1 MSSTGMIMAE
11 AWPIDAGRA
20 AGPLLAAPGVG
31 WSGDGANTS
40 TYSSNNAPLDIR
52 GFFPLE
58 LEHVCSAFSMAQSQ
72 ILLLSAELAQ
82 ASRAL
87 DDERR
92 LRLERDA
99 SEDREEQDREER
111 EERDRVER
119 EELEARIAS
128 ESHRERLLQ
137 SSLDTLREEN
147 EALRRGNECDRLAR
161 LAVTARLEAELK
173 RLHGDVSRLQE
184 ENSRQADI
192 VEKMNVSLRLAENKS
207 RRLEFELQEQ
217 DDNELDLRL
226 FLQSSLY
233 TMNKH
238 ARAKNQDGTL
248 ETAATKNVRVKRLIE
263 RVKASDTGIDVT
275 NLSVSDVQGFLS
287 LLVRR
292 MNASSISSC

>member
-1 MSSTGMIMAE
+1 MIMAE

-31 WSGDGANTS
+31 RSGDGANTS

-161 LAVTARLEAELK
+161 LAGTARLEAELK

-248 ETAATKNVRVKRLIE
+248 ETAATKNVRVKRLLE

>member
-1 MSSTGMIMAE
+1 MAE

-87 DDERR
+87 DNERR

-147 EALRRGNECDRLAR
+147 EALRRGNERDRLAR

-192 VEKMNVSLRLAENKS
+192 VEKMNMSLRLAENKS

>member
-1 MSSTGMIMAE
+1 MAE

-20 AGPLLAAPGVG
+20 AGHLLAAPGVG

-99 SEDREEQDREER
+99 SEER

-119 EELEARIAS
+119 KELEARIAS
-128 ESHRERLLQ
+128 ESHRQRLLQ

>member
-1 MSSTGMIMAE
+1 MIMAE

-31 WSGDGANTS
+31 WSEDGANTS

-111 EERDRVER
+111 EEQDRVER

>member
-1 MSSTGMIMAE
+1 MAE

>member
-1 MSSTGMIMAE
+1 MAE

-31 WSGDGANTS
+31 RSGDGANTS

-161 LAVTARLEAELK
+161 LAGTARLEAELK

-184 ENSRQADI
+184 ENSRQAEI

-248 ETAATKNVRVKRLIE
+248 ETAATKNVRVKRLLE

>member
-1 MSSTGMIMAE
+1 MIMAE

-58 LEHVCSAFSMAQSQ
+58 LEHVYSAFSMAQSQ

-99 SEDREEQDREER
+99 SEDREEREEQ
-111 EERDRVER
+111 DRVER

>member
-1 MSSTGMIMAE
+1 MIMAE

-31 WSGDGANTS
+31 WSEDGANTS

-99 SEDREEQDREER
+99 SEDREEQ
-111 EERDRVER
+111 DRVER

>member
-1 MSSTGMIMAE
+1 MAE

-31 WSGDGANTS
+31 RSGDGANTS

-58 LEHVCSAFSMAQSQ
+58 LEHVYSAFSMAQSQ

-99 SEDREEQDREER
+99 SEDREEREEQ
-111 EERDRVER
+111 DRVER

>member
-1 MSSTGMIMAE
+1 MIMAE

-87 DDERR
+87 DNERR
-92 LRLERDA
+92 LRLERGA

>member
-1 MSSTGMIMAE
+1 M
-11 AWPIDAGRA
+11 
-20 AGPLLAAPGVG
+20 
-31 WSGDGANTS
+31 
-40 TYSSNNAPLDIR
+40 DIR

-87 DDERR
+87 EDERR

-99 SEDREEQDREER
+99 SEEREER

>member
-1 MSSTGMIMAE
+1 MIMAE

-58 LEHVCSAFSMAQSQ
+58 LEHVYSAFSMAQSQ

-99 SEDREEQDREER
+99 SEDREEQ
-111 EERDRVER
+111 DRVER

>member
-1 MSSTGMIMAE
+1 MIMAE

-87 DDERR
+87 DNERR

-147 EALRRGNECDRLAR
+147 EALRRGNERDRLAR

>member
-1 MSSTGMIMAE
+1 MAE

-31 WSGDGANTS
+31 RSGDGANTS

-87 DDERR
+87 DNERR
-92 LRLERDA
+92 LRLERGA

>member
-1 MSSTGMIMAE
+1 MAE

-87 DDERR
+87 DNERR
-92 LRLERDA
+92 LRLERGA

>member
-31 WSGDGANTS
+31 RSGDGANTS

-161 LAVTARLEAELK
+161 LAGTARLEAELK

-248 ETAATKNVRVKRLIE
+248 ETAATKNVRVKRLLE

>member
-1 MSSTGMIMAE
+1 MAE

-248 ETAATKNVRVKRLIE
+248 ETAATKNVRVKRLLE

>member
-1 MSSTGMIMAE
+1 MAE

-99 SEDREEQDREER
+99 SEDREEQ
-111 EERDRVER
+111 DRVER

-248 ETAATKNVRVKRLIE
+248 ETAATKNVRVKRLLE

>member
-1 MSSTGMIMAE
+1 MIMAE

-31 WSGDGANTS
+31 WSEDGANTS

-99 SEDREEQDREER
+99 SEDREDQ
-111 EERDRVER
+111 DRVER

>member
-1 MSSTGMIMAE
+1 MAE

-31 WSGDGANTS
+31 RSGDGANTS

-99 SEDREEQDREER
+99 SEDREEQ
-111 EERDRVER
+111 DRVER

>member
-1 MSSTGMIMAE
+1 MAE

-31 WSGDGANTS
+31 RSGDGANTS

-82 ASRAL
+82 ASRTL

-161 LAVTARLEAELK
+161 LAGTARLEAELK

-248 ETAATKNVRVKRLIE
+248 ETAATKNVRVKRLLE

>member
-1 MSSTGMIMAE
+1 MIMAE

-87 DDERR
+87 DNERR

-147 EALRRGNECDRLAR
+147 EALRRGNERDRLAR

-192 VEKMNVSLRLAENKS
+192 VEKMNMSLRLAENKS

>member
-1 MSSTGMIMAE
+1 MAE

-87 DDERR
+87 EDERR

-99 SEDREEQDREER
+99 SEDR

>member
-1 MSSTGMIMAE
+1 MAE

-161 LAVTARLEAELK
+161 LAGTARLEAELK

-248 ETAATKNVRVKRLIE
+248 ETAATKNVRVKRLLE

>member
-1 MSSTGMIMAE
+1 MAE

-87 DDERR
+87 DNERR
-92 LRLERDA
+92 LRLERGA

-248 ETAATKNVRVKRLIE
+248 ETAATKNVRVKRLLE

>member
-1 MSSTGMIMAE
+1 MIMAE

-111 EERDRVER
+111 EEQDRVER

>member
-1 MSSTGMIMAE
+1 MIMAE

-31 WSGDGANTS
+31 RSGDGANTS

-82 ASRAL
+82 ASRTL

-161 LAVTARLEAELK
+161 LAGTARLEAELK

-248 ETAATKNVRVKRLIE
+248 ETAATKNVRVKRLLE

>member
-1 MSSTGMIMAE
+1 MIMAE

-31 WSGDGANTS
+31 WSRDGANTS

-99 SEDREEQDREER
+99 SEDREEQ
-111 EERDRVER
+111 DRVER

-248 ETAATKNVRVKRLIE
+248 ETAATKNVRVKRLLE

>member
-1 MSSTGMIMAE
+1 MIMAE

-99 SEDREEQDREER
+99 SEDREEQ
-111 EERDRVER
+111 DRVER

>member
-1 MSSTGMIMAE
+1 MAE
-11 AWPIDAGRA
+11 ALPIDAGRA

-31 WSGDGANTS
+31 RSGDGANTS

-161 LAVTARLEAELK
+161 LAGTARLEAELK

-248 ETAATKNVRVKRLIE
+248 ETAATKNVRVKRLLE

-275 NLSVSDVQGFLS
+275 NLSVSDMQGFLS

>member
-1 MSSTGMIMAE
+1 MAE

-87 DDERR
+87 DNERR
-92 LRLERDA
+92 LRLERGA

-111 EERDRVER
+111 EEQDRVER

-161 LAVTARLEAELK
+161 LALTARLEAELK

>member
-1 MSSTGMIMAE
+1 MIMAE

-87 DDERR
+87 DNERR

-111 EERDRVER
+111 EEQDRVER

-248 ETAATKNVRVKRLIE
+248 ETAATKNVRVKRLLE